1 MSKKV
6 GRPKG
11 TPKTGGRQKG
21 TPNKATQSTRDW
33 LNYLLNKNRVQFE
46 NDLQEIEPK
55 ERLSVL
61 IKLLEYTTP
70 KMQSVR
76 ANIDFHTLTEEQL
89 DLVINELTKDIE
101 L

>member
-46 NDLQEIEPK
+46 NDLQTSQ
-55 ERLSVL
+55 RAANVL
-61 IKLLEYTTP
+61 IKLLEHTTP